1 MLRNSALF
9 LLSLVASLG
18 LAEVVVQAFV
28 PVRDVGPSFT
38 VYDPVLG
45 KRLKASFSAERI
57 TPEFRMRLS
66 TNSLGFRGPEPKAI
80 SSGPILF
87 LGDSFTM
94 GYGVR
99 DGEEYP
105 ARVATE
111 LRRLWGDSAP
121 SVINAGIGDSGNG
134 FWIKF
139 LRSRAP
145 AMHPRVVVMQLAD
158 NDFEDNL
165 NEKLFAL
172 GPDGSLRE
180 LPVPGPGMM
189 RGFQAVI
196 EAFPGLSASHVV
208 GLLRQIRFPA
218 FGALRIDAESE
229 SELRAREANAL
240 TMRIVEEAI
249 SLCRTQGFATLGVLV
264 GLSIS
269 RELAITELFARH
281 GAPVVVIPAK
291 SARPDLYYTIDGH
304 AHAAGHAFIAN
315 HVLEPLRATFIAATQ
330 SQAGRFAPELDGMIS
345 SAIQ

>member
-1 MLRNSALF
+1 MPSAASWAPIWTSSRSATATCASRTRTRRSSKATSPHSSSIDGHEMLRNSALF

-111 LRRLWGDSAP
+111 LR
-121 SVINAGIGDSGNG
+121 
-134 FWIKF
+134 
-139 LRSRAP
+139 
-145 AMHPRVVVMQLAD
+145 
-158 NDFEDNL
+158 
-165 NEKLFAL
+165 
-172 GPDGSLRE
+172 
-180 LPVPGPGMM
+180 
-189 RGFQAVI
+189 
-196 EAFPGLSASHVV
+196 
-208 GLLRQIRFPA
+208 
-218 FGALRIDAESE
+218 
-229 SELRAREANAL
+229 
-240 TMRIVEEAI
+240 
-249 SLCRTQGFATLGVLV
+249 
-264 GLSIS
+264 
-269 RELAITELFARH
+269 
-281 GAPVVVIPAK
+281 
-291 SARPDLYYTIDGH
+291 
-304 AHAAGHAFIAN
+304 
-315 HVLEPLRATFIAATQ
+315 
-330 SQAGRFAPELDGMIS
+330 
-345 SAIQ
+345 